1 MTEMLNLRQHTATF
15 ELTLAIIG
23 AFGMI
28 IMMMNPLMGQVLMGG
43 ALSLLFVMYLL
54 ISIMPRDPE
63 ADSRFQVILGR
74 INFLVAAFTGLILLV
89 LLVFVPHNMALALPA
104 LVLLA
109 ICLALNSAHRY
120 IYGIKDT
127 GYVIQQIRL
136 LLLAG
141 LVVLVVLCGP

>member
-1 MTEMLNLRQHTATF
+1 MIYLRQHTATL
-15 ELTLAIIG
+15 ELTLAIAG

-28 IMMMNPLMGQVLMGG
+28 LMMMNPLMGKALIGG
-43 ALSLLFVMYLL
+43 ALSLLFVLYFT

-63 ADSRFQVILGR
+63 ADNRFQVILGR
-74 INFLVAAFTGLILLV
+74 INFLVSAFTGLILLV

-104 LVLLA
+104 LVILA
-109 ICLALNSAHRY
+109 ICLALNAAHRY

-141 LVVLVVLCGP
+141 IVVLVLLAGP